1 MKVNRIP
8 FTLRDY
14 ESKKRK
20 VVTRKG
26 NSVRIICTDCKNSRP
41 IEALVTNDD
50 GTETSISYFTNGR
63 NWADDTCDLD
73 LYFEETIFENGDVLT
88 FSDTGYIAI
97 GIFKNLI
104 GEEKGYKNHVI
115 LIGNNKLRY
124 CNCCLWMFKTVRLA
138 TDEEKQEL
146 LDALKADGKR
156 WNAEKKCL
164 EDIKKECKLKPFD
177 RVLIRDCDDDVWK
190 PEIYKYYKDNYKY
203 PYICIGS
210 SSNQCI
216 PYEGNEELLDTN
228 KNPNNENNK

>member
-1 MKVNRIP
+1 
-8 FTLRDY
+8 
-14 ESKKRK
+14 
-20 VVTRKG
+20 
-26 NSVRIICTDCKNSRP
+26 
-41 IEALVTNDD
+41 
-50 GTETSISYFTNGR
+50 
-63 NWADDTCDLD
+63 
-73 LYFEETIFENGDVLT
+73 
-88 FSDTGYIAI
+88 
-97 GIFKNLI
+97 
-104 GEEKGYKNHVI
+104 
-115 LIGNNKLRY
+115 
-124 CNCCLWMFKTVRLA
+124 MFKTVRLA